1 MNLIALKTKFPEHAS
16 MSTTAFFNFMHKEYY
31 SDMSRAQMYRAIQ
44 RLAEKKKEVV
54 PEPKKAID
62 NKDRAALAKLGYT
75 GKDTEKMSFGQ
86 ATQVIEEKVAK
97 SQEVIKAEKQEKAI
111 EELKTV
117 SAKTLEQVKALTRN
131 PPKTTDMKSDHELH
145 TKIDTL
151 VQQITAIVP
160 AKKWEFNIIRDMDG
174 NMDRIIATE
183 VA

>member
-1 MNLIALKTKFPEHAS
+1 MNLNALKAKFPEYTR

-62 NKDRAALAKLGYT
+62 NKDRAVLAKLGYT
-75 GKDTEKMSFGQ
+75 GKDMEKMSFGQ
-86 ATQVIEEKVAK
+86 ATKVIEAK
-97 SQEVIKAEKQEKAI
+97 TAKPQEVIKAEKQEKAI
-111 EELKTV
+111 EELKAV
-117 SAKTLEQVKALTRN
+117 SEKTLEQVKALVYN
-131 PPKTTDMKSDHELH
+131 PPKTADMKLDQSLH
-145 TKIDTL
+145 AKIDTL
-151 VQQITAIVP
+151 VQQITAP
-160 AKKWEFNIIRDMDG
+160 PLKKWEFDIIRDMDG